1 MDQTQNIARA
11 LAALGHE
18 ARLRIFRVLVK
29 AGHDG
34 LTVGD
39 IASHLGLPAST
50 QAHHLRMLVEAGLI
64 VQSKQ
69 GRVVINTVDF
79 DKMNGV
85 LGFLSEECCTGFTA
99 NRSNTAA

>member
-1 MDQTQNIARA
+1 MDRTQDIARA

-69 GRVVINTVDF
+69 GRAVINTVDF

-85 LGFLSEECCTGFTA
+85 LGFLSEECCTGFAA
-99 NRSNTAA
+99 NTSNTAA